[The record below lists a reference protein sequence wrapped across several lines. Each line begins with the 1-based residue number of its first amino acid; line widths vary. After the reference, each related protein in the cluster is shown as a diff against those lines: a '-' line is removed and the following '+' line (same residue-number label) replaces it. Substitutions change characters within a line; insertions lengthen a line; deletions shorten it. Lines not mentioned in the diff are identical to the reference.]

1 MLDAISLATYFLVSA
16 AGTREALPLVVVG
29 WGGMC
34 VGAAFLAIAGET
46 GIPSVSADA
55 GDVELLRRHVSWI
68 APVLELSL
76 VAAVVRYVAA
86 IAAARRLGA
95 RRASVIGIAEVL
107 LAVLYERPLL
117 GQLPSA
123 MQFTGGAFM
132 LAGVVLVHVDENQ
145 QGRANPLGR
154 PPRRPSLPWSC
165 RHRDARRARGGRR
178 LIYRL
183 ISLWLVLLVGWILFL
198 VTSARRAL
206 NPRASRPTA
215 VNLTTST
222 PTDLG
227 GPAVPSDRI
236 AVNLKT
242 LRPACRSRKMSVS
255 PAKLEQRT
263 QDPFFAE
270 RTGLPAPSPGR

>member
-1 MLDAISLATYFLVSA
+1 LLDAISLATYFLVSA

-76 VAAVVRYVAA
+76 VAAAVPYVAA

-154 PPRRPSLPWSC
+154 TPRPRRSPSDLPADQPVACPARRLDSLPRHQRPASVEPPRKPP
-165 RHRDARRARGGRR
+165 HRR
-178 LIYRL
+178 
-183 ISLWLVLLVGWILFL
+183 
-198 VTSARRAL
+198 
-206 NPRASRPTA
+206 
-215 VNLTTST
+215 
-222 PTDLG
+222 
-227 GPAVPSDRI
+227 
-236 AVNLKT
+236 
-242 LRPACRSRKMSVS
+242 
-255 PAKLEQRT
+255 
-263 QDPFFAE
+263 
-270 RTGLPAPSPGR
+270 